1 MHFDF
6 DEMHAN
12 HITPWHAGGNTV
24 LENLQGL

>member
-1 MHFDF
+1 
-6 DEMHAN
+6 MHAN